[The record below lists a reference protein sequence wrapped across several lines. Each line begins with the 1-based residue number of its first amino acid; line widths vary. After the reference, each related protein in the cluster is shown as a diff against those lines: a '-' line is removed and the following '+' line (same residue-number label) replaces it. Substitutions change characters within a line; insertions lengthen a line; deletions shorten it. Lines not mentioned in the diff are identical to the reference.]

1 MESKNINDFIHNSI
15 KNSTFF
21 QNTKYLKRDY
31 WQKVIKKIFDDEYNE
46 ENESKINT
54 F

>member
-1 MESKNINDFIHNSI
+1 MILYIIQLNIQL
-15 KNSTFF
+15 FF
-21 QNTKYLKRDY
+21 QNTKYIKRDY